1 MIFASLKFA
10 VALIGLLFT
19 SVAYCVQESNNTLV
33 DIERGIKVYPVKTE
47 LIPSGQPI
55 SQTSKTGSEL
65 LLASFDGLGQYDT
78 EWSGPSSGLVRNYHH
93 KGHTAARNNFRFKF
107 HKGRVRLSDSGPS
120 LEKMKVFAHK
130 DLVEGV
136 YNHAEIM
143 FGREFVSSRARDAMD
158 ACGELLFEDHDPGR
172 GGEFYLKLGFGEEVR
187 RQSWRQFNQCKLSV
201 VSIEEKDRLL
211 RMVSMIPSMLSSLK
225 CSDEFSQ
232 DRKSYPEDLV
242 AWLNGSNESICNELR
257 EPEGLKDK
265 REAAC
270 DDPVF
275 AKMMGANCDVVEN
288 N

>member
-1 MIFASLKFA
+1 MRFASIKLA
-10 VALIGLLFT
+10 VTLISFLVT
-19 SVAYCVQESNNTLV
+19 SVAYSLPESNNTLV

-47 LIPSGQPI
+47 SIPVDQPI
-55 SQTSKTGSEL
+55 SRITKTGSEL
-65 LLASFDGLGQYDT
+65 LVTSFDGLERYET
-78 EWSGPSSGLVRNYHH
+78 EWSGPSSGLVRNHYH
-93 KGHTAARNNFRFKF
+93 KGQTAARNNFRFNF
-107 HKGRVRLSDSGPS
+107 HKNRVRLSDSGPS
-120 LEKMKVFAHK
+120 LEKMKIFAHK

-143 FGREFVSSRARDAMD
+143 FGREFVSSRAHDAMD
-158 ACGELLFEDHDPGR
+158 ACGELLFEDHNPGR

-232 DRKSYPEDLV
+232 DRNAYPEDLV
-242 AWLNGSNESICNELR
+242 VWLNGSSESKCDELG
-257 EPEGLKDK
+257 EPESLKAK
-265 REAAC
+265 RWPGC

-275 AKMMGANCDVVEN
+275 ANMMGEKCL
-288 N
+288 